1 MSQPLANP
9 LATPLANPL
18 AKPLEG
24 VRVIEVSMWGFVP
37 SCGALLAEWGADV
50 IKFEHARTGDPQRGL
65 SRMGEFVMGD
75 PNPAWTHPNHGKRSI
90 GVDLSTPEGRE
101 LLGEFL
107 AGADVFLTSF
117 LPGAR
122 RKMKLEVDDI
132 RADNPNIIYARGSAL
147 GTKGDE
153 SEKGGYDMTAYWCR
167 ASTAASITPRDLD
180 SIIGPPGPAYGDT
193 ISGANLAGGI
203 AAALFQ
209 RQRTGKAS
217 VVDTSLLASGMWAM
231 GMSIDTSIMQN
242 KAWKGQP
249 TGVTTNTH
257 NPLTG
262 TYRTADNRFLNLVML
277 QPTRYWA
284 DVCHHIGR
292 PELATDE
299 RFATA
304 ESISANGEAMIA
316 ILQEAFSGKT
326 LAEWR
331 DVLRTLD
338 GPWAPV
344 QDTVQVI
351 TDSQVRANGYI
362 SGVVDDDGNPVGYE
376 MVSGPIQFDEEP
388 VVIRRAP
395 EFAEHTEL
403 LLMELGVD
411 WDRIAALKE
420 SGVIT

>member
-1 MSQPLANP
+1 MNEHADNALPLS
-9 LATPLANPL
+9 
-18 AKPLEG
+18 G
-24 VRVIEVSMWGFVP
+24 VRVIDVATVIAAP
-37 SCGALLAEWGADV
+37 SCAA
-50 IKFEHARTGDPQRGL
+50 I
-65 SRMGEFVMGD
+65 MGEFGAEVLKVEHPQGGD
-75 PNPAWTHPNHGKRSI
+75 GYRGLVLPGSGTSTVNYAMEMVNRNKKSVAI
-90 GVDLSTPEGRE
+90 DLKTARGRDV
-101 LLGEFL
+101 LLAL
-107 AGADVFLTSF
+107 VRDADVFLTSF
-117 LPGAR
+117 LPEAR
-122 RKMKLEVDDI
+122 RKMKLEVADI

-167 ASTAASITPRDLD
+167 AATAASITPRDLD

-217 VVDTSLLASGMWAM
+217 VVDTSLLASGLWAM
-231 GMSIDTSIMQN
+231 GMSIDASILQD

-249 TGVTTNTH
+249 TGLTTNTH

-284 DVCHHIGR
+284 DLCNHIGR
-292 PELATDE
+292 EDLAADE

-304 ESISANGEAMIA
+304 ESIAANGEAMIA
-316 ILQEAFSGKT
+316 ILQEAFAGKT
-326 LAEWR
+326 LDEWR
-331 DVLRTLD
+331 DILRTVD

-344 QDTVQVI
+344 QDSVQVI
-351 TDSQVRANGYI
+351 SDSQVRANGYI
-362 SGVVDDDGNPVGYE
+362 SGVVDEDGNPLGYE
-376 MVSGPIQFDEEP
+376 MVSGPIQFDEQP
-388 VVIRRAP
+388 IVIRRAP
-395 EFAEHTEL
+395 EFAEHTEM
-403 LLMELGVD
+403 LLMERGVD

>member
-1 MSQPLANP
+1 MS
-9 LATPLANPL
+9 
-18 AKPLEG
+18 KPLEG
-24 VRVIEVSMWGFVP
+24 VVVVEVSMWGFVP

-65 SRMGEFVMGD
+65 SRMGDFVMGD

-90 GVDLSTPEGRE
+90 GVDLAKPEGRE
-101 LLGEFL
+101 LLGEFVRD
-107 AGADVFLTSF
+107 ADVFLTSF
-117 LPGAR
+117 LPEAR

-153 SEKGGYDMTAYWCR
+153 AEKGGYDMTAYWCR
-167 ASTAASITPRDLD
+167 AATAASITPRNLEG
-180 SIIGPPGPAYGDT
+180 IIGPPGPAYGDT

-203 AAALFQ
+203 AAALFK
-209 RQRTGKAS
+209 RARTGTPS
-217 VVDTSLLASGMWAM
+217 VVDTSLLSSGLWAM
-231 GMSIDTSIMQN
+231 GMSIDASIMANQ
-242 KAWKGQP
+242 AWKGQP
-249 TGVTTNTH
+249 TGLYANTH

-262 TYRTADNRFLNLVML
+262 TYRTQDGRYLNLVML

-284 DVCHHIGR
+284 DVCQHIGR
-292 PELATDE
+292 PELAGDE

-304 ESISANGEAMIA
+304 ESIAANGEAMIA
-316 ILQEAFSGKT
+316 ILQEAFAGKT
-326 LAEWR
+326 LDEWR
-331 DVLRTLD
+331 DILRTAD

-344 QDTVQVI
+344 QDSVQVI
-351 TDSQVRANGYI
+351 SDAQVRANGYI
-362 SGVVDDDGNPVGYE
+362 SAVVDDDGNEVGYE

-395 EFAEHTEL
+395 EFAEHTEM
-403 LLMELGVD
+403 LLMERGVE
-411 WDRIAALKE
+411 WDRIAALKD